1 MTPPHPDREKPPD
14 HLTEDEIAWIRE
26 NREWLDAERKSSEH
40 ATWLR
45 GRIKVINPWLI
56 TVVAAVVAVGDWL
69 MKHFTTR

>member
-1 MTPPHPDREKPPD
+1 MTPPHTDREKPPD
-14 HLTEDEIAWIRE
+14 HLTEDEIEWIRE

-45 GRIKVINPWLI
+45 GRIKVIYPWLI
-56 TVVAAVVAVGDWL
+56 TVVAGIVAVGDWL